1 MMGFDFLSSA
11 QTVTEQDFFME
22 AAVDLNLRLC
32 NVMLPLTLRTSAK
45 VIAANINSARDIL
58 QQRRTKCQSW
68 D

>member
-11 QTVTEQDFFME
+11 ETVTEQDFFME

-32 NVMLPLTLRTSAK
+32 NAMLPLTLRTSAK

-58 QQRRTKCQSW
+58 QQRRTKCQS
-68 D
+68 